1 MNEVGRVSPLS
12 ALTHQLVSGD
22 YQATVSEL
30 GASLRGLTYRDRPL
44 VISTER
50 PDEGPPYSG
59 AVLVPWPNRIDSGSY
74 TYRGEGHQLPVNEVV
89 RGTALHGLALW
100 DRWTVQSRTA
110 AELTLEHTLWPQP
123 GYPFTVWVATTY
135 ELSEEGLSVRVTARN
150 LGDSPAPFGASIHP
164 YLVAGP
170 DPVDQW
176 VMHVQSA
183 EVIEVDPERLLPR
196 ETVPVEGTKYDFR
209 SPGRIGTV
217 FIDNA
222 YTGVT
227 FDGMGLARATL
238 RSGDGHGVQMEWDRD
253 CQWVQVYTLE
263 NPATPAHRGAIAVE
277 PMTCAPD
284 AFNNG
289 LGLIDL
295 APQQQH
301 ETRWRIS
308 AF

>member
-1 MNEVGRVSPLS
+1 MTAVS
-12 ALTHQLVSGD
+12 ALTHRLVSGD
-22 YQATVSEL
+22 YEATVSEL
-30 GASLRGLTYRDRPL
+30 GASLRGLTYRGRPL
-44 VISTER
+44 VISSER
-50 PDEGPPYSG
+50 ADQLPLYSG
-59 AVLVPWPNRIDSGSY
+59 SVLVPWPNRIASGAF
-74 TYRGEGHQLPVNEVV
+74 TYGGNDHQLPVNEVA

-100 DRWTVQSRTA
+100 DRWTVRSQTP

-123 GYPFTVWVATTY
+123 GYPFTVWVSTTY
-135 ELSEEGLSVRVTARN
+135 ELSEEGLSIRVAAKN
-150 LGDSPAPFGASIHP
+150 LGDAPAPFGASIHP

-170 DPVDQW
+170 DPVEQW
-176 VMHVQSA
+176 ELHLPSA

-196 ETVPVEGTKYDFR
+196 ATVRVDETEYDFR
-209 SPGRIGTV
+209 SPRRIDTV

-222 YTGVT
+222 FTGLT
-227 FDGMGLARATL
+227 FDDLGVARATL
-238 RSGDGHGVQMEWDRD
+238 RSGDGHGVQMEWDQG
-253 CQWVQVYTLE
+253 CQWVQVYTLA
-263 NPATPAHRGAIAVE
+263 NPRSTAHRGAVAIE

-284 AFNNG
+284 AFNSR